1 MKVEVS
7 CFVGGMVIKEI
18 VHVDKFEDANKVAKS
33 KNPFC
38 KVVNKKVLIKWTSN
52 KIRFPQDFVNNKQK
66 DCLAH
71 QLWSSHQNIVSSL
84 DKVFPEWLQDYFL
97 WRQNT
102 FYKFRAKVNGW
113 KNRFGKKKFMIQQ
126 NSTRSKKADSNEF
139 NIQSLIV
146 SYSVFYNTPDAKS

>member
-52 KIRFPQDFVNNKQK
+52 KIMLPQDFVNKK
-66 DCLAH
+66 
-71 QLWSSHQNIVSSL
+71 IVL
-84 DKVFPEWLQDYFL
+84 HIKYGHPIKTEFL
-97 WRQNT
+97 
-102 FYKFRAKVNGW
+102 
-113 KNRFGKKKFMIQQ
+113 
-126 NSTRSKKADSNEF
+126 
-139 NIQSLIV
+139 
-146 SYSVFYNTPDAKS
+146 P